1 MGKTLSRLGKA
12 LRSNPV
18 RTYLYSVG
26 VAVDGVLVARGVITD
41 NDAPL
46 YVGLLATVL
55 GIPAVELTRSK
66 VIPANGSTGAVPVY
80 VPTHEL

>member
-1 MGKTLSRLGKA
+1 MGKIINS

-18 RTYLYSVG
+18 RSYLYSVG
-26 VAVDGVLVARGVITD
+26 VAVDGVLVARGVITG

-66 VIPANGSTGAVPVY
+66 VIPANGTTGAVPVY
-80 VPTHEL
+80 VPEHEL